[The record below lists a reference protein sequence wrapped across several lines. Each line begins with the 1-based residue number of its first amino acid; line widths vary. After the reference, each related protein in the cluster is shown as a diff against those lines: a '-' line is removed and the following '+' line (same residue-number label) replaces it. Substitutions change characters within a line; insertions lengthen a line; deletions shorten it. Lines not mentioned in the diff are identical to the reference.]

1 MGEHLEMTS
10 ESQKIIYEEVGL
22 PKPGKH
28 NGGGEQKQGREGSWQ
43 LRPKEE
49 RVQPRQNVE
58 GLGGAFSSQ
67 PE

>member
-1 MGEHLEMTS
+1 MR
-10 ESQKIIYEEVGL
+10 
-22 PKPGKH
+22 
-28 NGGGEQKQGREGSWQ
+28 GGGGQKQGREGSWQ

-58 GLGGAFSSQ
+58 GLGEAFSSQ